1 MRIVDAL
8 RTKQKMLKVPE
19 CAQLLGVAENSFH
32 ELLKSEIHPTF
43 YNVFGSNSRQG
54 VRIDSA
60 DLAAWLTV
68 NETVGFVLPEDPTVV
83 DKEPE
88 KIPLPVP
95 LLIVEESSDVD
106 LSVVMEPLVPVSAE
120 LEEEEVEDDDPEPD
134 AKYAEMSIIE
144 LRALTS
150 DQAARDEIYRRKQL
164 LRR

>member
-32 ELLKSEIHPTF
+32 ELLKSEIHPTYF
-43 YNVFGSNSRQG
+43 TIFGSSSRLG
-54 VRIDSA
+54 IRIDSE
-60 DLAAWLTV
+60 DLAAWLTI
-68 NETVGFVLPEDPTVV
+68 NETVGFVIPDPSVV
-83 DKEPE
+83 NEEPE
-88 KIPLPVP
+88 VIPAPETLP
-95 LLIVEESSDVD
+95 IVEESSDAA
-106 LSVVMEPLVPVSAE
+106 LNVVMEPPVPVSAE
-120 LEEEEVEDDDPEPD
+120 LEEEEVEDPEPD
-134 AKYAEMSIIE
+134 PKYAGMSIGE